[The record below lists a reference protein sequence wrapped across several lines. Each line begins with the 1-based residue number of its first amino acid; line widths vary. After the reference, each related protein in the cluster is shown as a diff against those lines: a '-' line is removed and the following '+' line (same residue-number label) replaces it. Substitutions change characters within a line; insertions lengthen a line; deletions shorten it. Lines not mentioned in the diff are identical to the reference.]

1 MKTLIVVLAL
11 ATVVVSTAV
20 TVFVSVSPAYA
31 CDDEA
36 AERAARAL
44 ERIAHDIHNQQ

>member
-1 MKTLIVVLAL
+1 MIRIIAVLLCLGAMQ
-11 ATVVVSTAV
+11 ASTP
-20 TVFVSVSPAYA
+20 TRA